1 MKPIEEHEL
10 DEVHGGYSR
19 EQLIDLL
26 ERFMR
31 ETQSTYPEFVTLGR

>member
-10 DEVHGGYSR
+10 NEVRGGYSR

-31 ETQSTYPEFVTLGR
+31 EQNYTYPEFNTLAR